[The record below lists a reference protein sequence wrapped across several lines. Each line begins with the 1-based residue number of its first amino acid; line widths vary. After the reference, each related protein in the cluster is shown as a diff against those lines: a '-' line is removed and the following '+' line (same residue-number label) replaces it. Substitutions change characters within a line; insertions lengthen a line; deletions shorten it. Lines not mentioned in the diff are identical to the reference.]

1 MVRKSSSFDLS
12 TRFFIVIGI
21 LAFAIIVG
29 TIVGSSYKSNEGF
42 TGTIDENKTLIY
54 LYMENCRFCKEFNN
68 TWNEIVNDAKQTNKF
83 KTAKYDLN
91 KTDEGKK
98 LATENNISYAPA
110 LLLQK
115 NNKTIVYNENTRNKD
130 EIISWV
136 NGK

>member
-12 TRFFIVIGI
+12 TRFIIIIFI

-29 TIVGSSYKSNEGF
+29 TIVGSSYTSNEGF
-42 TGTIDENKTLIY
+42 TGTMDNKTLVY

-68 TWNEIVNDAKQTNKF
+68 TWGQIESEAKQTKKF
-83 KTAKYDLN
+83 KTVKYDLN
-91 KTDEGKK
+91 KTEEGKK
-98 LATENNISYAPA
+98 IATENNISYAPA
-110 LLLQK
+110 LLLQM